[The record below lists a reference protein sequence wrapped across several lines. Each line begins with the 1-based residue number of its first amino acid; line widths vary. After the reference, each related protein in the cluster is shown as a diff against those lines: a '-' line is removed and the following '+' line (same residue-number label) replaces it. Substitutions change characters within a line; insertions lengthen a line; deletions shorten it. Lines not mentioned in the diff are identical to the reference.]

1 MKLFVR
7 QLCRKPFIRTQV
19 WFEVYDE
26 NNRLKYNIW
35 IKAGI
40 IKYEIIIADNKEIVA
55 SIKPTDSLE
64 EYYIVKM
71 AEKTI
76 RIDKEIDELLC
87 RKENIRLEGESVF
100 YDYGLFRG
108 DDIIAKIW
116 RRQYFKIAELD
127 IEFDDPADEI
137 AALVFAVML
146 IVDEAGDQS
155 KVIKIS
161 NNIRCLRFLRP
172 RPWW

>member
-19 WFEVYDE
+19 WFEVYNE
-26 NNRLKYNIW
+26 KNILKYNVW
-35 IKAGI
+35 IIAGI
-40 IKYEIIIADNKEIVA
+40 INYEIIIADDKGIVA
-55 SIKPTDSLE
+55 RIKQADSLE
-64 EYYIVKM
+64 ISYTVKM
-71 AEKTI
+71 EEKTI
-76 RIDKEIDELLC
+76 RIDEEASELLC
-87 RKENIRLEGESVF
+87 RKENIRLEDESLF
-100 YDYGLFRG
+100 YDYGLLRG

-137 AALVFAVML
+137 VALVFAVML

-155 KVIKIS
+155 KVDKVS
-161 NNIRCLRFLRP
+161 NLIWRLSLP
-172 RPWW
+172 RPLW

>member
-19 WFEVYDE
+19 WFEVYNE
-26 NNRLKYNIW
+26 RNILKYNVW
-35 IKAGI
+35 IIAGI
-40 IKYEIIIADNKEIVA
+40 INYEIIIADNKGIVA
-55 SIKPTDSLE
+55 RIKQADSLE
-64 EYYIVKM
+64 TSYTVKM
-71 AEKTI
+71 EEKTI
-76 RIDKEIDELLC
+76 RIDEEAGELLC
-87 RKENIRLEGESVF
+87 RKENIRLEDESVF
-100 YDYGLFRG
+100 YDYGLLRG

-155 KVIKIS
+155 KVDKVS
-161 NNIRCLRFLRP
+161 NIIRWLPLP
-172 RPWW
+172 KPWW

>member
-19 WFEVYDE
+19 WFEVYNE
-26 NNRLKYNIW
+26 INILKYNVW
-35 IKAGI
+35 IIAGI
-40 IKYEIIIADNKEIVA
+40 INYEIIIADNKGIVA
-55 SIKPTDSLE
+55 RIKQADSLE
-64 EYYIVKM
+64 TSYTVKM
-71 AEKTI
+71 EEKTI
-76 RIDKEIDELLC
+76 RIYEEAGELLC
-87 RKENIRLEGESVF
+87 RKENIRLEDESVF
-100 YDYGLFRG
+100 YDYGLLRG

>member
-19 WFEVYDE
+19 WFEVYNE
-26 NNRLKYNIW
+26 KNILKYNVW
-35 IKAGI
+35 IIAGI
-40 IKYEIIIADNKEIVA
+40 INYEIIIADNKGIVA
-55 SIKPTDSLE
+55 RIKQADSLE
-64 EYYIVKM
+64 ISYTVKM
-71 AEKTI
+71 EEKTI
-76 RIDKEIDELLC
+76 RIDEEASELLC
-87 RKENIRLEGESVF
+87 RKENIRLEDESLF
-100 YDYGLFRG
+100 YDYGLLRG

-137 AALVFAVML
+137 VALVFAVML

-155 KVIKIS
+155 KVDKVS
-161 NNIRCLRFLRP
+161 NLIWRLSLP
-172 RPWW
+172 RPLW